1 MAVTRDM
8 SSGGRQRRR
17 DRLVTR
23 VLAVPL
29 ESSTPMGVG
38 LVLSLLVLSTA
49 LVWALGGTSHVP
61 PHWFYLPILF
71 AGVRFGVGGAAIT
84 AVAAGVLTSPY
95 LAVDAGTSTSDWVTR
110 TILFVVIG
118 AAITVLVERSA
129 ASVRTELDALRVE
142 NEMHDAL
149 ERGEF
154 TVHYQPL
161 VTVDAG
167 EIIGVEA
174 LIRWEHPTEGI
185 LSPGAFVATAEEND
199 MIVPIGAWVL
209 EEACRQAVAWQ
220 ATYLADTE
228 HFTVS
233 VNLSSRQ
240 LARPDLT
247 AQVADVLRTTGLDPS
262 WLHLEVTE
270 STLVDDVT
278 ASTQRLLELKTLGV
292 RIAVDD
298 FGTGYSSLTYLREL
312 PVDLVKI
319 DQGFV
324 AGLGDDNENET
335 IVGAVIALAHDLGK
349 TALAEGVE
357 TPDQLRVLTDL
368 DCDLAQGYH
377 FAPPQPP
384 ETVEELFRKDGRV
397 IEPEDDTPA
406 PDHAPA
412 PVPRHAA
419 GVAVPMARW
428 MASDLSRSDAVESP
442 TTKARALAALFAA
455 GTALSWLSLLLPHDP
470 NIDTAGSMTASAL
483 GIPVAIGLLL
493 VGSRL
498 PGWVF
503 HVLLAAG
510 TATVTFGVFLGHGG
524 PASVTTGVLYVWVA
538 LYGCYFFPWRQAG
551 LHVCLAGVLYAVV
564 LVLEGTPSPGSTWV
578 MIMGTV
584 VVTGMVLGWLSHQM
598 RAMAHTDMLTGLP
611 NRLALNGL
619 LAREIAR
626 AQRSRR
632 PLCVAVLDIDGFKGV
647 NDTHGHQAGDRV
659 LIGLSDRWR
668 ATLRTTDILARYGGD
683 EFVVVLPACTVHGAT
698 DVLSRL
704 IASSKPGASVGVATW
719 SPGDTPD
726 LMLARADDA
735 LYEAKRRG
743 RNQVVALPQLLSA

>member
-1 MAVTRDM
+1 MSVTRDTL
-8 SSGGRQRRR
+8 GALPRRR

-23 VLAVPL
+23 ALKIPL
-29 ESSTPMGVG
+29 ESSAPMGAG
-38 LVLSLLVLSTA
+38 LVVLQLVVCTG
-49 LVWALGGTSHVP
+49 LVWAFHGTDLVP
-61 PHWFYLPILF
+61 PHWYYVPIIF
-71 AGVRFGVGGAAIT
+71 AGVRFGVPGALLT
-84 AVAAGVLTSPY
+84 ALVSGVLLSP
-95 LAVDAGTSTSDWVTR
+95 AVGADPASPLSDWLARTGLFALIGCIVT
-110 TILFVVIG
+110 L
-118 AAITVLVERSA
+118 LVERSA
-129 ASVRTELDALRVE
+129 ASVRQELEDLRVE

-161 VTVDAG
+161 VTVDDG
-167 EIIGVEA
+167 EVIGVEA
-174 LIRWEHPTEGI
+174 LVRWEHPSQGI
-185 LSPGAFVATAEEND
+185 LSPGAFIASAEDND

-209 EEACRQAVAWQ
+209 EEACRQAAAWQ
-220 ATYLADTE
+220 RTYLADTD

-240 LARPDLT
+240 LARTDLT
-247 AQVADVLRTTGLDPS
+247 ATVAEVLRTTGLDPS

-270 STLVDDVT
+270 STLVDDIT

-324 AGLGDDNENET
+324 AGLADDSENRT
-335 IVGAVIALAHDLGK
+335 IVGAVISLAHDLGK

-357 TPDQLRVLTDL
+357 TPDQLEVLAHL

-384 ETVEELFRKDGRV
+384 ETVEELFRKTGHGSTVPAPPADLDGR
-397 IEPEDDTPA
+397 PRA
-406 PDHAPA
+406 
-412 PVPRHAA
+412 VPRHARS
-419 GVAVPMARW
+419 VAVPMAKW
-428 MASDLSRSDAVESP
+428 MATNLSRPDAVDSAA
-442 TTKARALAALFAA
+442 TKAHSLAALFAA
-455 GTALSWLSLLLPHDP
+455 GTALSWLSLVLPHDP
-470 NIDTAGSMTASAL
+470 GINTAGSAMASAL

-493 VGSRL
+493 FGSRL
-498 PGWVF
+498 PNWVF
-503 HVLLAAG
+503 HALLAAG

-538 LYGCYFFPWRQAG
+538 LYACYFFRWRQAA
-551 LHVCLAGVLYAVV
+551 LHVGFAGVLYAAV
-564 LVLEGTPSPGSTWV
+564 LVIESTPSPGSTWV
-578 MIMGTV
+578 MVMGTV
-584 VVTGMVLGWLSHQM
+584 AVTGLVLGWLSHQM

-626 AQRSRR
+626 AQRTGR
-632 PLCVAVLDIDGFKGV
+632 PLCVAVLDIDHFKGV

-659 LIGLSDRWR
+659 LVGLSERWR
-668 ATLRTTDILARYGGD
+668 ASLRTSDILARYGGD
-683 EFVVVLPACTVHGAT
+683 EFVVVLPECTVPGAT

-704 IASSKPGASVGVATW
+704 IESSKPGASVGLATW
-719 SPGDTPD
+719 TTGDSPDQ
-726 LMLARADDA
+726 MLARADDA

-743 RNQVVALPQLLSA
+743 RNQVVSLPQLLSA